1 MDKSVLGFFRCQ
13 HCDTLLKQ
21 RKVLG
26 IFFVYEKK
34 MWAFFILLLALT
46 VFLPEA
52 IISFFEAVAPSFT
65 EENKSF
71 LPLISL
77 LVTIIPV
84 MGVMFS
90 MMARYSVFDDVPEE
104 ALEAEPEMDK
114 TGQNIFLVFLIITL
128 LIAIALFYF
137 IDFSVMSPW
146 QSGGIFVAFLGI
158 VIAVGI
164 WIMNRFKGQ
173 PSNA

>member
-21 RKVLG
+21 RKIMGL
-26 IFFVYEKK
+26 FFVFEKK

-52 IISFFEAVAPSFT
+52 IISFFEAVFPAFT

-77 LVTIIPV
+77 LATIIPV

-90 MMARYSVFDDVPEE
+90 MMSRYSVFDEVPEE

-128 LIAIALFYF
+128 LVAIGLFYF
-137 IDFSVMSPW
+137 IDFSVMNPW
-146 QSGGIFVAFLGI
+146 LSGGIFMVFLAA
-158 VIAVGI
+158 VIAAGI
-164 WIMNRFKGQ
+164 WIMNRFKEQ
-173 PSNA
+173 PSNS